1 MAQPQSIPRL
11 PRLGA
16 LGLALLVAG
25 CGGSVNLWPF
35 GESRTPERSRT
46 PENATEYR
54 CADGRSFHV
63 RTLEGGAAVWL
74 ILPDRQVR
82 LERSASGYSNG
93 IATLKTDGAA
103 ATLTDGAATWGSCKV
118 PGTDKP

>member
-1 MAQPQSIPRL
+1 MPATKSRRAPSRWSL
-11 PRLGA
+11 VA
-16 LGLALLVAG
+16 MTLLVAG

-35 GESRTPERSRT
+35 GDSKTPERNRS

-82 LERSASGYSNG
+82 LERSAAGYSNG
-93 IATLKTDGAA
+93 ITTFRADGGAA
-103 ATLTDGAATWGSCKV
+103 ALTDGGTAWNGCKV
-118 PGTDKP
+118 PGAEKP